1 MAGIFRSAQ
10 TAEVESLFKKA
21 YDLSRSVVYI
31 PIRHHSPACSFHV
44 QKTIEQY
51 EPDIILIEGPA
62 DCTPLIPHIISEG
75 SQAPICLYCSYDD
88 KSDVLEKGD
97 YGKYRAYYPFLD
109 YSPELVALREGA
121 ARNIPA
127 AFIDLPYK
135 DYLFVTRRTE
145 QVNRNEQYFRY
156 SQYVRM
162 LSERT
167 GCRSFHEFW
176 EKYFELQGFQMTSEE
191 FIRQLFDYCYYIRAD
206 YTEEMLEED
215 GCTAREIHMA
225 KEIEKASKM
234 YRKVLVITGGF
245 HVKGL
250 LELEG
255 KKKISSKGPLSAAHA
270 NTYLMPYSF
279 SESDQASGYESGM
292 PAPAFYQ
299 YIWENC
305 NSMAAEQFMLKVARQ
320 LKKEGISMADEIEA
334 SRMIRELAR
343 LRGKMQPG
351 LYELTDTVQST
362 FVKGELSPSD
372 KSLTQL
378 YISLQ
383 GTKRGKL
390 PEEADVPPLV
400 HDFRALA
407 RSFRLPVRST
417 VPHET
422 TLDIYKKERH
432 QRLSQFFHRLAFLE
446 IPFCEKLRGP
456 NLARNQNIHLMRE
469 TWRFRFSAQVESAL
483 IDLSVYGGTLE
494 EAVQEILRTKL
505 LKAKG
510 RAGEIALTLMEAYWS
525 GLSSDYATY
534 DPLVDEAIGEDGDF
548 VSMTNCA
555 YYLSQMEKAAHQA
568 EHARHKALS
577 LFSVL
582 DGGEPNVIAEK
593 LIHLYTLKPA
603 DGYFIDVLELYLQK
617 EKRDSQV
624 EGTVLGLL
632 TSAEKRS
639 IGDIIR
645 AAEGYFYGS
654 GEMQKQAP
662 LFLTGLVSAAKDF
675 FLYNE
680 SLLNGLSHVLQE
692 LDEEAFLQML
702 PYMRIL
708 FSQFTPLE
716 VDQMARQIAR
726 MYNTTEQ
733 AVREEAVTEEVL
745 AYAIQLDKR
754 AQEILMRRGLEDGQ

>member
-10 TAEVESLFKKA
+10 TAEVESLFQKA
-21 YDLSRSVVYI
+21 YDLSRNIVYV

-44 QKTIEQY
+44 KKTIEHY
-51 EPDIILIEGPA
+51 KPDIILIEGPA
-62 DCTPLIPHIISEG
+62 DCTPFIPHIVSED

-88 KSDVLEKGD
+88 KSDVLGKGGN
-97 YGKYRAYYPFLD
+97 GKYRAYYPFLD

-121 ARNIPA
+121 ARCIPA
-127 AFIDLPYK
+127 VFIDLPYK
-135 DYLFVTRRTE
+135 DYLFVTRKTE
-145 QVNRNEQYFRY
+145 QVDQSEQYFRY

-191 FIRQLFDYCYYIRAD
+191 FIRQLFDYCYYTRTD
-206 YTEEMLEED
+206 YTKEMLEED
-215 GCTAREIHMA
+215 GCTAREMHMA
-225 KEIEKASKM
+225 KEIEKASKK
-234 YRKVLVITGGF
+234 YRRVLVITGGF

-250 LELEG
+250 LELGEE
-255 KKKISSKGPLSAAHA
+255 KKTHSKGPLSTAHA
-270 NTYLMPYSF
+270 KTYLMPYSF
-279 SESDQASGYESGM
+279 SESDPASGYESGI

-299 YIWENC
+299 YIWENR
-305 NSMAAEQFMLKVARQ
+305 SGMAAEQFMLKVARQ

-334 SRMIRELAR
+334 ARMIRELAR

-351 LYELTDTVQST
+351 LYELTDAVRNT

-378 YISLQ
+378 HISLQ

-390 PEEADVPPLV
+390 PAEADVPPLV

-432 QRLSQFFHRLAFLE
+432 QRLSQFFHQLAFLE

-456 NLARNQNIHLMRE
+456 NLVRKQNIHLMRE
-469 TWRFRFSAQVESAL
+469 AWRYRFSAQVESAL

-494 EAVQEILRTKL
+494 EAVQELLLTKL
-505 LKAKG
+505 HKAKG
-510 RAGEIALTLMEAYWS
+510 HAGEIALSLAEAYWS
-525 GLSSDYATY
+525 GVVSDYAIYAT
-534 DPLVDEAIGEDGDF
+534 LVDEAIGEDGDF

-555 YYLSQMEKAAHQA
+555 YYLSQMEKAAHQS
-568 EHARHKALS
+568 EYARHKALS

-582 DGGEPNVIAEK
+582 DGGEPNVIIEK
-593 LIHLYTLKPA
+593 LIHLYTLQPA
-603 DGYFIDVLELYLQK
+603 DGHFIDVLELYLQK

-624 EGTVLGLL
+624 EGAVLGLL
-632 TSAEKRS
+632 ISAEKRN
-639 IGDIIR
+639 IDDIIR

-654 GEMQKQAP
+654 GEMQKQVP
-662 LFLTGLVSAAKDF
+662 LFLTGLFSAAKDI

-692 LDEEAFLQML
+692 LDEETFLQIL
-702 PYMRIL
+702 PYMRLL

-716 VDQMARQIAR
+716 VDRMARQIAQ
-726 MYNTTEQ
+726 MYHTTEK
-733 AVREEAVTEEVL
+733 AIKEEAVAEEVL
-745 AYAIQLDKR
+745 TYAIQLDRR
-754 AQEILMRRGLEDGQ
+754 AQEILARRGLENGQ

>member
-10 TAEVESLFKKA
+10 TAEVSSLFQKA
-21 YDLSRSVVYI
+21 YDLSRNVVYV
-31 PIRHHSPACSFHV
+31 PIRHHSLACSFHV
-44 QKTIEQY
+44 QKTIEHY
-51 EPDIILIEGPA
+51 KPDIILIEGPA
-62 DCTPLIPHIISEG
+62 DCSPLIPHIVSEG
-75 SQAPICLYCSYDD
+75 SVTPICLYCSYDD

-135 DYLFVTRRTE
+135 DYLFVTRKTE

-176 EKYFELQGFQMTSEE
+176 EKYFELQGFEMTSEE
-191 FIRQLFDYCYYIRAD
+191 FIRQLFDYCYYIRTD
-206 YTEEMLEED
+206 YTEKMLEED
-215 GCTAREIHMA
+215 GCAAREIHMA

-255 KKKISSKGPLSAAHA
+255 KKKTHSKGPLSAAYS

-279 SESDQASGYESGM
+279 SESDQSSGYESGM

-299 YIWENC
+299 YIWENR
-305 NSMAAEQFMLKVARQ
+305 NGMAAEQFMLKVARQ

-334 SRMIRELAR
+334 ARMIRELAR

-351 LYELTDTVQST
+351 LYELMDSVQST
-362 FVKGELSPSD
+362 FVKGELSSSD

-378 YISLQ
+378 HISLQ

-400 HDFRALA
+400 HDFHALA

-422 TLDIYKKERH
+422 ILDIYKKERH

-456 NLARNQNIHLMRE
+456 NFARKQNIHLMRE
-469 TWRFRFSAQVESAL
+469 TWRYRFSAQVESAL

-494 EAVQEILRTKL
+494 EAAQEMLRTKL
-505 LKAKG
+505 QKAKG
-510 RAGEIALTLMEAYWS
+510 HAGEIALLLTEAYWS
-525 GLSSDYATY
+525 GVFSDFSVY
-534 DPLVDEAIGEDGDF
+534 DPLVDEAIQKDGGF
-548 VSMTNCA
+548 VSMTDCA
-555 YYLSQMEKAAHQA
+555 YYLSQVEKADYQA

-582 DGGEPNVIAEK
+582 HGGEPGIIVEK
-593 LIHLYTLKPA
+593 LIDLYTLQPA
-603 DGYFIDVLELYLQK
+603 DGHFIDVLELYLQK
-617 EKRDSQV
+617 EKQDSQV
-624 EGTVLGLL
+624 EGAVLGLL
-632 TSAEKRS
+632 TSVDKRN
-639 IGDIIR
+639 IDDIIR
-645 AAEGYFYGS
+645 VAEGYFYGS

-662 LFLTGLVSAAKDF
+662 LFLIGLFNAAKDI

-680 SLLNGLSHVLQE
+680 PLLNGLSHVLQE
-692 LDEEAFLQML
+692 LDEETFLQIL
-702 PYMRIL
+702 PYMRLL

-716 VDQMARQIAR
+716 VDKMARQIAR
-726 MYNTTEQ
+726 IYDTT
-733 AVREEAVTEEVL
+733 EEAVKEEGVAEEVL
-745 AYAIQLDKR
+745 AYAIGLDKR
-754 AQEILMRRGLEDGQ
+754 AQEILTRRGLEDGQ